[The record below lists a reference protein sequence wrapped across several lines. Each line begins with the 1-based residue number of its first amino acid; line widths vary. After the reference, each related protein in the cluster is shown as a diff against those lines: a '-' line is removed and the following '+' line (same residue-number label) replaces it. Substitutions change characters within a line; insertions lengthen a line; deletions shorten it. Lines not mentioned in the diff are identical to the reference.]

1 VSPTSGTEAPSRL
14 RLQRARMGLLLHAR
28 APAAA
33 TACGHGVGVGGRAR
47 ELLQQ
52 APGLASRSSTPAA
65 MAATSARIQN
75 SWLTLDGLR

>member
-47 ELLQQ
+47 ELLAAGARASEQELYS
-52 APGLASRSSTPAA
+52 GGHGGNVGENSKFLAYP
-65 MAATSARIQN
+65 
-75 SWLTLDGLR
+75 